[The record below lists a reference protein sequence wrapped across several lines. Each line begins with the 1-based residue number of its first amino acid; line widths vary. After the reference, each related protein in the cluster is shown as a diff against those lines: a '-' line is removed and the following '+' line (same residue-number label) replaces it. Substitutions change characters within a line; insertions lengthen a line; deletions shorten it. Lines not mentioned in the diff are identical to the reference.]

1 MIQRTQRILLPVLGF
16 ALVLIA
22 WEIAG
27 RWFGNA
33 LFAPPSHV
41 VVEYLVLLQQG
52 EMLSELLIS
61 LRQMV
66 VGFAMACA
74 IGMPLGVVMGRS
86 ATASAIFLPWVS
98 MFVVTSTAALIPVF
112 ILLLGTGLTLRVTI
126 VFLSCV
132 WYIVLTIY
140 DGARGIRPDQ
150 IAVARSFSATPLQ
163 IFWKVIVPALH
174 PYFITA
180 AGIGL
185 VHAIRAMVLAEM
197 LVIVGYGGLIHR
209 SGLSIDT
216 APLLGLLLTLMIAS
230 VLFSQA
236 LRAAGRW
243 LAPWYEL
250 QRLPT

>member
-1 MIQRTQRILLPVLGF
+1 MRKGTQSIVLPVIGF
-16 ALVLIA
+16 ALLLAV
-22 WEIAG
+22 WEMLG

-41 VVEYLVLLQQG
+41 IVEYFALLQQG
-52 EMLSELLIS
+52 EMLGELLIS
-61 LRQMV
+61 LRQMAI
-66 VGFAMACA
+66 GFAIACA

-86 ATASAIFLPWVS
+86 ATAAAIVLPWVS

-163 IFWKVIVPALH
+163 IFWKVIVPALY

-197 LVIVGYGGLIHR
+197 LVIVGYGALIHR

-216 APLLGLLLTLMIAS
+216 APLLGLLLTLMIVS

-243 LAPWYEL
+243 LAPWYEQ
-250 QRLPT
+250 QRLPI

>member
-1 MIQRTQRILLPVLGF
+1 MMQRMRRILLPVLGF

-22 WEIAG
+22 WEIVG

-41 VVEYLVLLQQG
+41 ALEYLALLQQG
-52 EMLSELLIS
+52 GMLSELLIS

-66 VGFAMACA
+66 IGFAIACT

-86 ATASAIFLPWVS
+86 AMASAIFLPWVS
-98 MFVVTSTAALIPVF
+98 MFVVTSTAALIPV
-112 ILLLGTGLTLRVTI
+112 
-126 VFLSCV
+126 
-132 WYIVLTIY
+132 
-140 DGARGIRPDQ
+140 
-150 IAVARSFSATPLQ
+150 
-163 IFWKVIVPALH
+163 IVPALY

-180 AGIGL
+180 ASIGL

-216 APLLGLLLTLMIAS
+216 APLLGLLLTLMIVS

-236 LRAAGRW
+236 LRATGRW

-250 QRLPT
+250 QRLQT